1 MGNLELLRKIDIRL
15 RVNQVEEQ
23 NPGDFMVQYL
33 FNQPFIP

>member
-1 MGNLELLRKIDIRL
+1 MGNLELLRKIDRRL

-33 FNQPFIP
+33 FNQSFKP

>member
-23 NPGDFMVQYL
+23 NPGDFRVRVSLTQEL
-33 FNQPFIP
+33 L